1 MGRLQLWARGGLH
14 GAVLGTGAGDGRGTP
29 ARGTWHGCPNICVQ
43 VNPPLLPLTP
53 VTPQG
58 HLPKSCLGTPQP
70 AAGGVPCDPK
80 TGAGLGGGHP
90 NAGSGGPGRSPLL
103 CLPGAEPPAGTT
115 RGSPGLSIV
124 RAAARGRILLW
135 APPCQLR
142 GGSKGGLGC
151 SPARHSLV
159 LHACSIS
166 AFPCIRDCGMNI

>member
-58 HLPKSCLGTPQP
+58 QLPKSCLGTPQP
-70 AAGGVPCDPK
+70 AAGGSPATLK
-80 TGAGLGGGHP
+80 LGLGLVVGTPMPAVGVP
-90 NAGSGGPGRSPLL
+90 AVPL
-103 CLPGAEPPAGTT
+103 CFASQEPSHQQAPRTAH
-115 RGSPGLSIV
+115 RGSAPCVPLPEAGFCFGPPPGDD
-124 RAAARGRILLW
+124 G
-135 APPCQLR
+135 
-142 GGSKGGLGC
+142 GGSRGGLGC
-151 SPARHSLV
+151 SPARHGLV

-166 AFPCIRDCGMNI
+166 AFPCIRVCGMNI